1 MARWRSGANAL
12 TTVELRNATKRYTDA
27 VIDASLRADGGRQ
40 LVLLGP
46 SGSGK
51 STILRMIAGLVAPD
65 SGSVTFDGESM
76 ESVLPENRE
85 AVMVFQDHA
94 LFPFHTVAEN
104 VGYGLKVRKVSAG
117 ERSRRVGEAL
127 AAVHLDGFE
136 DRWPGDLSGGERQRV
151 ALARA
156 IVVEPRVLLLD
167 EPLSSL
173 DPMLRLELQRLICDV
188 QREFEITSIFVT
200 HDLDEAR
207 AVADDVAVILD
218 GTVAQYGAPED
229 VFDDPNSDR
238 VAAFLGQ
245 APEVSSS

>member
-1 MARWRSGANAL
+1 M
-12 TTVELRNATKRYTDA
+12 TTVELRNARKLYSDA

-51 STILRMIAGLVAPD
+51 STILRMIAGLVEPD
-65 SGSVTFDGESM
+65 SGSIMFDGESM
-76 ESVLPENRE
+76 DKVLPEHRE

-104 VGYGLKVRKVSAG
+104 VGYGLKIRKVGAA
-117 ERSRRVGEAL
+117 ERTDRVSKALEA
-127 AAVHLDGFE
+127 VRLDGFE

-173 DPMLRLELQRLICDV
+173 DPVLRTELQQLICDV
-188 QREFEITSIFVT
+188 QQRFKITSIFVT
-200 HDLDEAR
+200 HDRDEAR
-207 AVADDVAVILD
+207 VVADKVAVVLD
-218 GTVAQYGAPED
+218 GIVEQSGTPDEL
-229 VFDDPNSDR
+229 FENPNSPR
-238 VAAFLGQ
+238 VASFLGES
-245 APEVSSS
+245 PELLA

>member
-1 MARWRSGANAL
+1 MARWRSGAKAL

-51 STILRMIAGLVAPD
+51 STILRMIAGLVQPD
-65 SGSVTFDGESM
+65 TGFVMFDGQSM
-76 ESVLPENRE
+76 EAVLPEQRE

-104 VGYGLKVRKVSAG
+104 VEYGLKVRKIGAK

-136 DRWPGDLSGGERQRV
+136 DRWPSDLSGGERQRV

-156 IVVEPRVLLLD
+156 IVVEPRLLLLD

-173 DPMLRLELQRLICDV
+173 DPVLRVELQRLICEV
-188 QREFEITSIFVT
+188 QRKFEITSIFVT
-200 HDLDEAR
+200 HDRDEAR
-207 AVADDVAVILD
+207 AVADDIAVVLD
-218 GTVAQYGAPED
+218 GTVQQVGTPME
-229 VFDDPNSDR
+229 VFANPNSKE
-238 VAAFLGQ
+238 VASFLGEWLE
-245 APEVSSS
+245 PGS

>member
-1 MARWRSGANAL
+1 L

-51 STILRMIAGLVAPD
+51 STILRMIAGLVKLD
-65 SGSVTFDGESM
+65 TGTVTFDGESM
-76 ESVLPENRE
+76 DSVLPESRE

-104 VGYGLKVRKVSAG
+104 VGYGLKIRKVDAAG
-117 ERSRRVGEAL
+117 RSRRVRVAL
-127 AAVHLDGFE
+127 RAVRLEGFE
-136 DRWPGDLSGGERQRV
+136 DRWPSDLSGGERQRV

-173 DPMLRLELQRLICDV
+173 DPVLRGELQRLICDV

-200 HDLDEAR
+200 HDREEAR
-207 AVADDVAVILD
+207 AVADQVAVILD
-218 GTVAQYGAPED
+218 GTVEQAGAPDD
-229 VFDDPNSDR
+229 VFTNPASDR
-238 VAAFLGQ
+238 VAAFLGE
-245 APEVSSS
+245 APGVGSS

>member
-1 MARWRSGANAL
+1 MARWRSGASEL

-51 STILRMIAGLVAPD
+51 STILRMIAGLVTPD
-65 SGSVTFDGESM
+65 SGSVTFDGQPM
-76 ESVLPENRE
+76 ESVTPEQRE

-104 VGYGLKVRKVSAG
+104 VEYGLKVRKVSAG
-117 ERSRRVGEAL
+117 ERSRRVREAL
-127 AAVHLDGFE
+127 AAVQLDGFE
-136 DRWPGDLSGGERQRV
+136 DRWPSDLSGGERQRV

-173 DPMLRLELQRLICDV
+173 DPVLRVDLQRLICEV
-188 QREFEITSIFVT
+188 QRKFEITSIFVT
-200 HDLDEAR
+200 HDRDEAR
-207 AVADDVAVILD
+207 AVADEVAVILD
-218 GTVAQYGAPED
+218 GTVQQIGSPME
-229 VFDDPNSDR
+229 VFAKPSSTE
-238 VAAFLGQ
+238 VAAFLGE
-245 APEVSSS
+245 ALEMDS

>member
-1 MARWRSGANAL
+1 M

-27 VIDASLRADGGRQ
+27 VIDATLRADGGRQ

-51 STILRMIAGLVAPD
+51 STILRIIAGLVQPD
-65 SGSVTFDGESM
+65 SGSVTFDGQSM
-76 ESVLPENRE
+76 ESVLPEQRE

-104 VGYGLKVRKVSAG
+104 VEYGLKVRKVATG
-117 ERSRRVGEAL
+117 ERARRVSEAL

-136 DRWPGDLSGGERQRV
+136 DRWPSDLSGGERQRV

-173 DPMLRLELQRLICDV
+173 DPILRVELQQLICEV
-188 QREFEITSIFVT
+188 QRKFEITSIFVT
-200 HDLDEAR
+200 HDRGEAR

-218 GTVAQYGAPED
+218 GAVQQVGAPME
-229 VFDDPNSDR
+229 VFAHPGSPE
-238 VAAFLGQ
+238 VAAFLGESTELG
-245 APEVSSS
+245 A

>member
-1 MARWRSGANAL
+1 M
-12 TTVELRNATKRYTDA
+12 
-27 VIDASLRADGGRQ
+27 IDVTLRADGGRQ

-51 STILRMIAGLVAPD
+51 STILRMIAGLVEPD
-65 SGSVTFDGESM
+65 GGSVSFDGESM
-76 ESVLPENRE
+76 ESVLPEHRE

-104 VGYGLKVRKVSAG
+104 VAYGLKVRKVDAS
-117 ERSRRVGEAL
+117 ERARRVERAL
-127 AAVHLDGFE
+127 AAVRLDGFE
-136 DRWPGDLSGGERQRV
+136 DRWPSDLSGGERQRV

-173 DPMLRLELQRLICDV
+173 DPVLRSELQRLICDV

-200 HDLDEAR
+200 HDRDEAR
-207 AVADDVAVILD
+207 AVADQVAVILD
-218 GTVAQYGAPED
+218 GKVEQIGTPAE
-229 VFDDPNSDR
+229 VFTHPNSDR
-238 VAAFLGQ
+238 VAMFLGEGPGVDR
-245 APEVSSS
+245 A

>member
-1 MARWRSGANAL
+1 MARWRSGAREL

-51 STILRMIAGLVAPD
+51 STILRMIAGLVKPD
-65 SGSVTFDGESM
+65 AGSVTFDGEPM
-76 ESVLPENRE
+76 ESVLPEQRE

-104 VGYGLKVRKVSAG
+104 VGYGLKVRKVDAA
-117 ERSRRVGEAL
+117 ERARRVGEAL

-136 DRWPGDLSGGERQRV
+136 ERWPSDLSGGERQRV

-173 DPMLRLELQRLICDV
+173 DPVLRVELQRLICDV
-188 QREFEITSIFVT
+188 QREFAITSIFVT
-200 HDLDEAR
+200 HDRDEAR
-207 AVADDVAVILD
+207 AVADEVAVVLD
-218 GTVAQYGAPED
+218 GKVEQAGRPAE
-229 VFDDPNSDR
+229 VFENPNSDR
-238 VAAFLGQ
+238 VAAFLGES
-245 APEVSSS
+245 PDLRL